1 MAIKVK
7 HEGNVTS
14 RIFAAS
20 EGGRGKRR
28 AEDAIRLAE
37 IQSRADIA
45 AQDRST
51 RGGGVSAP
59 SPGSPGAGHA
69 PSGPSGLI
77 SPPFRRNAHGQQP
90 DFAGKYTKG
99 GLTDRWMTE
108 REAEQEYLKAN
119 PGATRE
125 DVYKHLDSLGH
136 MDGGSYLAPGER
148 AYPATENRFTAQQKA
163 EFDRLNESYE
173 EARKSGDFSDSELKE
188 LRRQIIAKQAGIQ
201 PLPSLKDAPKNPWS
215 TAQTRLF
222 TDPETGRRGYL
233 DRDDVPQFFKDETSG
248 SSSAPDP
255 DKFFKRLESARRQLT
270 KMVPDGNG
278 GMVEKLPTN
287 EEAIAL
293 IRQEDAAM
301 RSYYDGD
308 APASAPSAEGS
319 SVQQVRRGAPPNPA
333 ARRRMAEIVEL
344 GQDPDAPGGYTDRKV
359 ASGKYIP
366 KSLEVFI
373 TDKGVDENAIL
384 EAAKLKSEATGGE
397 LSVEE
402 IVAAINASLDELAK
416 PPKPREQPKPKKT
429 PYKPTNVL
437 FF

>member
-108 REAEQEYLKAN
+108 REAEQDYLKAN

-148 AYPATENRFTAQQKA
+148 AYPSDFKFTSQQKS

-173 EARKSGDFSDSELKE
+173 EARRSGDFSEDELKE
-188 LRRQIIAKQAGIQ
+188 LRRQIIAKQAGIK
-201 PLPSLKDAPKNPWS
+201 PLPTLEDEPQDTWE
-215 TAQTRLF
+215 TANSRMF
-222 TDPETGRRGYL
+222 TDPETGRRGYI
-233 DRDDVPQFFKDETSG
+233 DKDGVPQFYKDEG
-248 SSSAPDP
+248 AF
-255 DKFFKRLESARRQLT
+255 DKQEFLKRYETVKKDLT
-270 KMVPDGNG
+270 KPKFKKDVDGKMIEDGEEIPDANTIL
-278 GMVEKLPTN
+278 K
-287 EEAIAL
+287 AL
-293 IRQEDAAM
+293 QEQDKAMELYKQGASTDPGAGDAAPKGKLTKEAFE
-301 RSYYDGD
+301 R
-308 APASAPSAEGS
+308 ASDL
-319 SVQQVRRGAPPNPA
+319 
-333 ARRRMAEIVEL
+333 RRRAALERV
-344 GQDPDAPGGYTDRKV
+344 GQNPDEVGGY
-359 ASGKYIP
+359 SGRYLTNGKEIP
-366 KSLEVFI
+366 NSMAMFI
-373 TDKGVDENAIL
+373 TDKGVDEKAVL
-384 EAAKLKSEATGGE
+384 EGARLMSERSGNKI
-397 LSVEE
+397 SVEKALAVIKMKLE
-402 IVAAINASLDELAK
+402 DLAAD
-416 PPKPREQPKPKKT
+416 PKPKKVKT